1 VPRGVVRPIRLSAI
15 LPILPFVP
23 SRTWRWQCAAV
34 SAVGLFG
41 IGAAITLLTGRS
53 VLMSGGRQLA
63 FGAAAFAVT
72 YGIGALF
79 GTVVG

>member
-1 VPRGVVRPIRLSAI
+1 MSFVLFVLGAIVPIVPFAFLSGNAAVVTALALSA
-15 LPILPFVP
+15 L
-23 SRTWRWQCAAV
+23 
-34 SAVGLFG
+34 GLFG

-53 VLMSGGRQLA
+53 VLASGSRQLA

-79 GTVVG
+79 GTAIG